1 MGRGGDSFIPA
12 IIFPKHI
19 FRRLLTYL
27 FEAAEISA
35 LGKSTIVKQM
45 KIIHDSGYSLYEKEQ
60 YRPVVYCNTIQSLLT
75 IIKEVL

>member
-1 MGRGGDSFIPA
+1 M
-12 IIFPKHI
+12 
-19 FRRLLTYL
+19 